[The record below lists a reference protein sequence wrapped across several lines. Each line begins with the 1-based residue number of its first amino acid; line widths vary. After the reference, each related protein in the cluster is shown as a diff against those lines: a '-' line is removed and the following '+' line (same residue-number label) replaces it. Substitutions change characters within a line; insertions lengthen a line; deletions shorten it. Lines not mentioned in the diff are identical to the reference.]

1 MENLDIYEALREV
14 PKDAQRPIQAG
25 RLKGKTDIN
34 PMWRIKALT
43 EQFGP
48 CGVGWYPKI
57 KRFWLEHGASEEIS
71 AFCEIELFVK
81 PADTWSEGIPGIGG
95 AAFVAN
101 EKNGLYTSDECFKMA
116 FTDAISVAAK
126 LLGAGAN
133 VYWGSDGTKYGKD
146 EEQPTGGK
154 NKPKTG
160 DKSRYDELLKIYNG
174 DKKKVEGILEY
185 VRSAYEDDKLT
196 FEEMAE
202 ADWLMIKEKA
212 EKKVSANGGSKQVP
226 A

>member
-14 PKDAQRPIQAG
+14 PKEAQRPIKAG

-48 CGVGWYPKI
+48 CGVGWVPKI
-57 KRFWLEHGASEEIS
+57 KRFWLEHGAGEEIS
-71 AFCEIELFVK
+71 AFCKIELFVK
-81 PADTWSEGIPGIGG
+81 IADTWSEGIPGIGG

-133 VYWGSDGTKYGKD
+133 IYWGENDTKYAED

-160 DKSRYDELLKIYNG
+160 DTSRYDELLKIYNG
-174 DKKKVEGILEY
+174 DKQKVEGILKY
-185 VRSAYEDDKLT
+185 VRGAYEDDKLT

-202 ADWLMIKEKA
+202 ADWKIIKEKA
-212 EKKVSANGGSKQVP
+212 EKKVSANGGSQQVP

>member
-14 PKDAQRPIQAG
+14 PKEAQRPIKAG

-48 CGVGWYPKI
+48 CGVGWVPKP
-57 KRFWLEHGASEEIS
+57 KRFWLESGAGGEIS

-81 PADTWSEGIPGIGG
+81 VADTWSEGIPGIGG

-133 VYWGSDGTKYGKD
+133 IYWGENDTKYAED

-154 NKPKTG
+154 NKPRTG
-160 DKSRYDELLKIYNG
+160 DKSRYDELLKICNG
-174 DKKKVEGILEY
+174 DKQKVEGILKY
-185 VRSAYEDDKLT
+185 VRGAYEDDKLT

-202 ADWLMIKEKA
+202 ADWKIIKEKA
-212 EKKVSANGGSKQVP
+212 EKKVSANGGSQQVP